1 MSVAQ
6 RISRGF
12 HRLGPFLAAVP
23 LLVVGTWS
31 VFNALNAANN
41 ARLSHDEQ
49 AHLVCAKARIA
60 ATRKTTPG
68 QPSVRLYSG
77 EDDLSDDEQIDVQ
90 KLGCSDRAQT
100 ASFREVFNS
109 KPDDFNYPTE
119 FLPPLAIGLAI
130 TLGLT
135 LFVYGLVRAIG
146 WVIGGF
152 AAS

>member
-23 LLVVGTWS
+23 LLVVGTWF
-31 VFNALNAANN
+31 VFNALKASSN

-60 ATRKTTPG
+60 AMRKTTPG
-68 QPSVRLYSG
+68 EPSLRLYSD

-90 KLGCSDRAQT
+90 KLGCCDRAQT
-100 ASFREVFNS
+100 ASFRE
-109 KPDDFNYPTE
+109 
-119 FLPPLAIGLAI
+119 GL
-130 TLGLT
+130 
-135 LFVYGLVRAIG
+135 
-146 WVIGGF
+146 
-152 AAS
+152 

>member
-1 MSVAQ
+1 VASTGSD
-6 RISRGF
+6 RSWLRSRCWSWA
-12 HRLGPFLAAVP
+12 LGPSS
-23 LLVVGTWS
+23 T
-31 VFNALNAANN
+31 
-41 ARLSHDEQ
+41 RLM
-49 AHLVCAKARIA
+49 RRT
-60 ATRKTTPG
+60 TRGYPMMNRLIS
-68 QPSVRLYSG
+68 SVRKHGLPRCEKQLQVNRPSG
-77 EDDLSDDEQIDVQ
+77 STRARNDLSDDEQIDVQ

-109 KPDDFNYPTE
+109 KPDDFSYPIE

>member
-1 MSVAQ
+1 MSAAQ
-6 RISRGF
+6 RVSRGF

-60 ATRKTTPG
+60 AMRKTNPDE
-68 QPSVRLYSG
+68 PSVFSG
-77 EDDLSDDEQIDVQ
+77 EDDLADDEQIDVQ

-109 KPDDFNYPTE
+109 KPDDFSYPIE

-152 AAS
+152 AASP